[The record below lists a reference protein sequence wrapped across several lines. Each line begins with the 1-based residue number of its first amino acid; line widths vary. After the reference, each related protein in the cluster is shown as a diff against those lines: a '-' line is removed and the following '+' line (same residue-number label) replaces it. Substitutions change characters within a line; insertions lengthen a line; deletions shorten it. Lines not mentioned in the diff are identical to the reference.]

1 MFDAIEYVKK
11 NNCMIA
17 ISPMPNERFFL
28 SVGNGDESTGRLV
41 NEITVS
47 VCDELLAELGRK
59 KAFEY
64 GAKHIGK
71 QLRDREA
78 FFKGE

>member
-1 MFDAIEYVKK
+1 MFDVIEYVRK
-11 NNCMIA
+11 NDCMVA
-17 ISPMPNERFFL
+17 VSPMPDGRFFL
-28 SVGNGDESTGRLV
+28 NIGNGDESTGRLV
-41 NEITVS
+41 NEVTVS

-59 KAFEY
+59 KAFTY
-64 GAKHIGK
+64 GTKHIGK

>member
-17 ISPMPNERFFL
+17 ILPMPNERFFL
-28 SVGNGDESTGRLV
+28 GVGNGDESTGRLV
-41 NEITVS
+41 NEITIS

-64 GAKHIGK
+64 GAKHISK